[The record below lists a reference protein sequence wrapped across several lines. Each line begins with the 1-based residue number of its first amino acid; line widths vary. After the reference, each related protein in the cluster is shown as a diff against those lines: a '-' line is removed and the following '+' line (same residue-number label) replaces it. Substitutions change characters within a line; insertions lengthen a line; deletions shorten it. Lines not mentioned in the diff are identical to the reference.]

1 MSDGNTVPLTHPAP
15 PVSAPYPVPDTS
27 TTQVI
32 TPADL
37 PQHAVGPFAVPADGA
52 TVTLSAPA
60 LSDAPTFATTVPPVP
75 PTDAP
80 TFVTGAQPIT
90 PPAPPAPAVPAD
102 GPTFTTGAQ
111 PITSPAAPAPAVPAD
126 GPTFT
131 TGAQP
136 ITPPAAPAPAV
147 PADGP
152 TFTTG
157 AQPITSPAAPAPA
170 VPADGPTFTT
180 GAQPI
185 TPPAPPAPAAPA
197 DGPTFTTGAQPI
209 TPPAAPAPAAPAP
222 AVPDQSATQVIKPET
237 LAAAGGPTFS
247 TAAQADL
254 QKATTALD
262 AVDKG
267 EVKLDLDKQ
276 AVQDLIKLITQARD
290 VVDNVH
296 RTALDN
302 LDVELKFGNNW
313 VGEAIS
319 RRLREVAVGDDAS
332 AVSVIGDFL
341 KVLFEVE
348 KTIRDAARNLENA
361 DDEAAGAFGKAAGE
375 VKGS

>member
-37 PQHAVGPFAVPADGA
+37 PQTAVGPFAAPADGA

-60 LSDAPTFATTVPPVP
+60 LSDAPTFAATVPPVP

-80 TFVTGAQPIT
+80 TFATGAQPIT
-90 PPAPPAPAVPAD
+90 PP
-102 GPTFTTGAQ
+102 
-111 PITSPAAPAPAVPAD
+111 PAAPAPADA
-126 GPTFT
+126 PTFS

-136 ITPPAAPAPAV
+136 VT
-147 PADGP
+147 
-152 TFTTG
+152 
-157 AQPITSPAAPAPA
+157 
-170 VPADGPTFTT
+170 
-180 GAQPI
+180 
-185 TPPAPPAPAAPA
+185 PPAPAAPA
-197 DGPTFTTGAQPI
+197 DGPTFATGAQPSA
-209 TPPAAPAPAAPAP
+209 TAPAATAP
-222 AVPDQSATQVIKPET
+222 AVADQSATQVIKPET
-237 LAAAGGPTFS
+237 LAADGPTFS

-262 AVDKG
+262 AVDEG

-296 RTALDN
+296 RTAVDN

-341 KVLFEVE
+341 NVLFEVE
-348 KTIRDAARNLENA
+348 KTIRDAARNLEDA
-361 DDEAAGAFGKAAGE
+361 DDEAADAFGKAAGE